1 MLAVILLSFAM
12 PSSFHKHSAT
22 KSSADLPP
30 WRSTWQA
37 IPRPFFH
44 LFVSPI
50 HHHALIGQRP
60 PGSTRARLVVSEI
73 ACACA
78 CLGLPDDAVDGR
90 GVRAARQASR
100 WLIAIRRAGCV
111 EKSKR
116 QIGNSDC
123 NPVPFS
129 LVTSSYC
136 TIFCT
141 ALAKSPGVSQP
152 PCPAEQPPAV
162 SIIILHS
169 FCLPPI
175 LPPSTPPP

>member
-129 LVTSSYC
+129 LVTSSRRAATRCKHNHPSLLLPSSY
-136 TIFCT
+136 TPTKHATTLI
-141 ALAKSPGVSQP
+141 
-152 PCPAEQPPAV
+152 CPAP
-162 SIIILHS
+162 SKHHS
-169 FCLPPI
+169 
-175 LPPSTPPP
+175 